1 MQIGQ
6 SVARMK
12 ESATLAVSAKAAA
25 LKAAG
30 KPVEFVTFKNE
41 DHFLLRSAPRTQLLE
56 TLGAFLAKNL
66 PVNP

>member
-1 MQIGQ
+1 MHGDQDGSVDYEQ
-6 SVARMK
+6 SQRMA
-12 ESATLAVSAKAAA
+12 SA